1 MAPKTYIAGRGTND
15 ETKTS
20 SSPTVTTPLS
30 PSASSGRAAAST
42 SSAGSP
48 SRADHARVAR
58 GRAADR
64 RQVGDRA
71 LVAHGGGDLAPPGAG
86 SIGSTK
92 MPTLPPQG
100 SPTSKASSS
109 A

>member
-30 PSASSGRAAAST
+30 PIARRGRAAAST

-48 SRADHARVAR
+48 SAPITRGLPVA
-58 GRAADR
+58 
-64 RQVGDRA
+64 
-71 LVAHGGGDLAPPGAG
+71 APP
-86 SIGSTK
+86 IVVT
-92 MPTLPPQG
+92 
-100 SPTSKASSS
+100 
-109 A
+109 